1 MTASEQLFF
10 CKGWYVRKP
19 IPNDT
24 KSQRLILPF
33 ALIKCNKLWGS
44 LSFHLDLGALRYA
57 DHEPE
62 SASTAELVP
71 YYLKWHYYDTKK
83 KG

>member
-24 KSQRLILPF
+24 KSQRPILPF
-33 ALIKCNKLWGS
+33 ALIKYNKLWGN
-44 LSFHLDLGALRYA
+44 LSFHLDPEAHRYA
-57 DHEPE
+57 DQELE

-71 YYLKWHYYDTKK
+71 
-83 KG
+83 